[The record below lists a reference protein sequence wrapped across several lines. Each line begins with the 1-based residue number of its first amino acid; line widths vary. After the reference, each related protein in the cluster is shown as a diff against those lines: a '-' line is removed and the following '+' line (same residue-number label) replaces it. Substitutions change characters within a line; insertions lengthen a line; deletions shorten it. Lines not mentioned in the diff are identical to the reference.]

1 MTLEQFY
8 QKYGTDGAQSL
19 LAISNQILVCNPTGA
34 QASKANATLA
44 QVYSDIH
51 LLMSDYAKQRETTN
65 KQ

>member
-8 QKYGTDGAQSL
+8 QKYGTEGAQTL
-19 LAISNQILVCNPTGA
+19 LAISNQILICNPTGA
-34 QASKANATLA
+34 QKANATLK

-51 LLMSDYAKQRETTN
+51 SLMSDYAKQRETTN